1 MSKKS
6 AKQGSHYTVVVIY
19 FNTWLDFFCMNLF
32 LLPSYILS
40 VTLHKE
46 YGYNNR
52 ANLIFLR
59 LKMNA
64 LNLAIK
70 EALLSAGNTKEAN
83 KAYLE
88 FIKANFIIPI
98 EQNTENEEPIVLF
111 LQENDHI
118 FLPVF
123 TEISYLNSWASEI
136 AKEIKL
142 LKLSGV
148 DLLKGLG
155 DNVTVCLNIGSEI
168 YKEFN
173 PSEITRMRSIVL
185 KLFKK

>member
-1 MSKKS
+1 
-6 AKQGSHYTVVVIY
+6 
-19 FNTWLDFFCMNLF
+19 
-32 LLPSYILS
+32 
-40 VTLHKE
+40 
-46 YGYNNR
+46 
-52 ANLIFLR
+52 
-59 LKMNA
+59 MNA
-64 LNLAIK
+64 INLAIK
-70 EALLSAGNTKEAN
+70 EAIDSEGNTQKAN

-98 EQNTENEEPIVLF
+98 EQNSEDEQAKVLF
-111 LQENDHI
+111 LQENENI

-123 TEISYLNSWASEI
+123 TDINYLDAWATEIV
-136 AKEIKL
+136 KDIKL

-173 PSEITRMRSIVL
+173 PSETARMRSMVL
-185 KLFKK
+185 KLFKN

>member
-1 MSKKS
+1 
-6 AKQGSHYTVVVIY
+6 
-19 FNTWLDFFCMNLF
+19 
-32 LLPSYILS
+32 
-40 VTLHKE
+40 
-46 YGYNNR
+46 
-52 ANLIFLR
+52 
-59 LKMNA
+59 MNA

-70 EALLSAGNTKEAN
+70 GALDTAGDFKNAN

-98 EQNTENEEPIVLF
+98 EQNSENDLPKVLF
-111 LQENDHI
+111 LEDNEHV

-123 TEISYLNSWASEI
+123 TDLDYLNSWATEI
-136 AKEIKL
+136 AEEIKL

-173 PSEITRMRSIVL
+173 PQEIARMRSIIL
-185 KLFKK
+185 KFFKN

>member
-1 MSKKS
+1 MIKF
-6 AKQGSHYTVVVIY
+6 Y
-19 FNTWLDFFCMNLF
+19 
-32 LLPSYILS
+32 
-40 VTLHKE
+40 
-46 YGYNNR
+46 
-52 ANLIFLR
+52 LR

-70 EALLSAGNTKEAN
+70 EALVSAGNTKEAN

-88 FIKANFIIPI
+88 FIKANFIIPV
-98 EQNTENEEPIVLF
+98 EQNSESEQPKVLF
-111 LQENDHI
+111 LQENEYI

-123 TEISYLNSWASEI
+123 TAINYLNYWADDLVDD
-136 AKEIKL
+136 IKI

-155 DNVTVCLNIGSEI
+155 DNVTVCLNIGSEL

-173 PSEITRMRSIVL
+173 PSEIARMRSIVL
-185 KLFKK
+185 KLFKN